1 MFIGVKVL
9 APLKF
14 CLILGIAI
22 LFLKIKLRVVIVPI
36 FIYFKKHMG
45 LTKNYLFAKLVE
57 VKNFIM

>member
-1 MFIGVKVL
+1 MFIGVKGL

-22 LFLKIKLRVVIVPI
+22 KYLYILLRVVIVAKNHVCL
-36 FIYFKKHMG
+36 FG
-45 LTKNYLFAKLVE
+45 LTKKYLFAKLVE

>member
-1 MFIGVKVL
+1 M
-9 APLKF
+9 
-14 CLILGIAI
+14 
-22 LFLKIKLRVVIVPI
+22 KLRVVIVPI